1 MLCNKREENGV
12 TILEVAE
19 QRIDAMVAPAFKE
32 YLAQVAGEGSTKI
45 LLDLAVVDFM
55 DSSGLGAVVSGLKSM
70 AGGELAICNM
80 QMPVK
85 ELFKLTRMDRVFKL
99 YDSVEQ
105 GIAAMS

>member
-1 MLCNKREENGV
+1 MLCNKREKNGV

-19 QRIDAMVAPAFKE
+19 QRIDAMVAPDFKE
-32 YLAQVAGEGSTKI
+32 YLARLAGEGSTKI

-55 DSSGLGAVVSGLKSM
+55 DSSGLGAVVSGLKNM

-80 QMPVK
+80 QMPVQ

-105 GIAAMS
+105 GIAEMS